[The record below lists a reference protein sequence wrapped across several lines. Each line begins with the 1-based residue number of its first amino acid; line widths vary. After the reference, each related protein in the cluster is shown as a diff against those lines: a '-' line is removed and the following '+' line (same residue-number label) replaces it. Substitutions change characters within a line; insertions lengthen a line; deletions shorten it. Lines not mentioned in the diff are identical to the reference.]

1 MITQEQFERMEL
13 NMTYKEWIACYCNEC
28 NRKYDCVYYH
38 SFKRFPES
46 AGGRALCPNLDK
58 PLSEMPFNERVHSLE
73 LKGVSFDAA
82 VAVALEFDKSRI

>member
-1 MITQEQFERMEL
+1 MITQEQFEKMEL
-13 NMTYKEWIACYCNEC
+13 NMTYKEWIACYCNDC
-28 NRKYDCVYYH
+28 SRKDDCVYYH
-38 SFKRFPES
+38 SHKRFPES